1 MAPSYSANLQEFINN
16 YNEFNSLISDYK
28 TQLDDFNEQVNT
40 LLQPASSRDNTVI
53 YPVSTNKYLK
63 TKNGLLIA
71 MNSGAGEDDFS
82 YNKLATIGGVGA
94 ESKYFYVNPSTM
106 TASDISFNI
115 VGTYEFKEG
124 NIIQGGLDDLSFSDN
139 ELISSISGEYTTNNS
154 GYITSNV
161 GAGNCTMND
170 LYMCDSYAKM
180 NNKQFY
186 GLNKDDTNN
195 CACYI
200 FDSQPTNQEFN
211 ILTSVPATNSGY
223 SSGKNISY
231 LGIMFDNRLCTLK
244 HKNFSANFDSMYV
257 SNDSNVNEIGP
268 NTYNKQNCNKFTGSG
283 PYNISIFNFDVNGN
297 CIAPT

>member
-40 LLQPASSRDNTVI
+40 LLQHASSVGNTVI
-53 YPVSTNKYLK
+53 YPATNPYLK

-71 MNSGAGEDDFS
+71 MNSSAGEVDFS
-82 YNKLATIGGVGA
+82 YNKLNAVSG
-94 ESKYFYVNPSTM
+94 SNYFYVNPSTM

-115 VGTYEFKEG
+115 GGTNTFKEG
-124 NIIQGGLDDLSFSDN
+124 NIIQGGLDDLSFSASD
-139 ELISSISGEYTTNNS
+139 LITSISGEYTTNNS

-161 GAGNCTMND
+161 VAGDCTMND

-180 NNKQFY
+180 NNKKFY

-200 FDSQPTNQEFN
+200 FDSQPTNQVFN
-211 ILTSVPATNSGY
+211 ILTSDHASEISGQ
-223 SSGKNISY
+223 NISY
-231 LGIMFDNRLCTLK
+231 LGIMFDNTLCTLQDE
-244 HKNFSANFDSMYV
+244 NFSGNFDDMYV
-257 SNDSNVNEIGP
+257 SNSNVNEIDA
-268 NTYNKQNCNKFTGSG
+268 TYQISNCNKFTGSG
-283 PYNISIFNFDVNGN
+283 PYNIRINELDVDGN
-297 CIAPT
+297 CNAPE

>member
-40 LLQPASSRDNTVI
+40 LLQNASSGGNTVI
-53 YPVSTNKYLK
+53 YPVNRNKYLK

-71 MNSGAGEDDFS
+71 MNSSAGEDDFS
-82 YNKLATIGGVGA
+82 YNKLATIGVGPA

-115 VGTYEFKEG
+115 GGTYAFKEG
-124 NIIQGGLDDLSFSDN
+124 NIIQGGLDDLLFSDN

-154 GYITSNV
+154 GYITSNNGV
-161 GAGNCTMND
+161 CAMND

-186 GLNKDDTNN
+186 GLNL
-195 CACYI
+195 I
-200 FDSQPTNQEFN
+200 LFN
-211 ILTSVPATNSGY
+211 
-223 SSGKNISY
+223 
-231 LGIMFDNRLCTLK
+231 
-244 HKNFSANFDSMYV
+244 
-257 SNDSNVNEIGP
+257 
-268 NTYNKQNCNKFTGSG
+268 
-283 PYNISIFNFDVNGN
+283 
-297 CIAPT
+297 